1 MRSCL
6 AGEPSP
12 IADTHART
20 HLQAIAAA
28 RARIEEICSGDGGG
42 RGGGGDRAPPKP
54 LPDLPPGTAYPGVAV
69 KNVVP
74 FGVFVELE
82 EGLDGFCHLSQ
93 VGRMGW
99 VGGGGGVGW
108 GGAGLARVEGV
119 ALTASLSSR
128 PSSRPSPRPT
138 PTPAPRRT
146 AQLAGGAFIA
156 SMEDVEIGPG
166 DIIDVEV
173 TEVNELKRQVRVQ
186 VYLVG

>member
-99 VGGGGGVGW
+99 VGGGVGVGW
-108 GGAGLARVEGV
+108 GWGWGGMGWGGFSSSGRGGPNRV
-119 ALTASLSSR
+119 
-128 PSSRPSPRPT
+128 P
-138 PTPAPRRT
+138 
-146 AQLAGGAFIA
+146 FIEA
-156 SMEDVEIGPG
+156 
-166 DIIDVEV
+166 
-173 TEVNELKRQVRVQ
+173 
-186 VYLVG
+186 